1 MPRGESRRP
10 RITEGVPELG
20 ARAGALAMS
29 PREILWNPPPK
40 GHAIALVVVGVVST
54 RGKVRTK
61 TRCSHYLLC
70 EKELGHLSVPGWMAP
85 TAKMAEKI
93 IRRPR
98 IVVVEE
104 GEDRYTCTV

>member
-1 MPRGESRRP
+1 MSRNWGQ
-10 RITEGVPELG
+10 EGRRLG
-20 ARAGALAMS
+20 NVTARNFGG
-29 PREILWNPPPK
+29 ILPPK

-61 TRCSHYLLC
+61 TRCGHYLLC
-70 EKELGHLSVPGWMAP
+70 EKELGHLSVPGRTAP

-93 IRRPR
+93 IRQPR